1 MKEKLFALFW
11 VLFLA
16 LPLYAQ
22 ADKTGSYSI
31 KGQVLDSLSNESV
44 PYATLRIAF
53 AKTPEKP
60 VKLLA
65 CDVDGKFQAP
75 LSSAGKYIISM
86 QSIGK
91 APAEKIFTISDKQRN
106 LDLGKL
112 YMQEDNQRLGE
123 VTVTAQKPL
132 VKAEIDKLTYSLE
145 DDPEAQTNNTLDML
159 RKVPMVTVDG
169 DDQIQLKGST
179 NFKIYMNG
187 KPSNLLSNNPAEVLK
202 SMPANSVKNIE
213 VITDP
218 GAKYD
223 AEGIGGIIN
232 IITTKNALQ
241 GYTGTVRVNGS
252 SLGRVGGGGYVSLK
266 AGKLGLTANYNYNR
280 ERDPWND
287 ANSVREDLQNDG
299 EHFLTQN
306 GRRKSRGPFQFGYLE
321 GSYEIDSLNLL
332 TVGANLFRG
341 EMKSFSEYNVNM
353 QDINHNP
360 VYSYNRNSETTE
372 TFGSTDVNVDYQH
385 STHKKDELLTVS
397 YRFSHSPND
406 SKDYTEL
413 ENVVNYNP
421 WLGYPQNNINK
432 ASTNEHTGQVDY
444 TTPTWKDQ
452 TLEVGAKYIF
462 RQSRSNTD
470 RTAFNDSLNIWED
483 VTSKDSHFRHTQHIY
498 SAYLGYSM
506 KFDKFGVKAGV
517 RAEGTSLD
525 VKYEMA
531 PDMNF
536 DTHYFD
542 VVPNATI
549 SYQLS
554 MAQQL
559 RLGYNMTYPFWHPS
573 GRYITTSVNDI
584 KQFFHS
590 VKEKKMEVF
599 DLESDVVVYDVKN
612 KEILSKASLITK
624 DAFETF
630 PAFSPDGKWLYFCTA
645 PAQKMPENYDKVRY
659 NLCRVAFDPDRGEI
673 SFPIDTLVHADS
685 LSYTFPRISPDGR
698 FLMYTE
704 TAYGQF
710 PIWHPDA
717 EIRMMDL
724 ENRTAMDMS
733 ALNSPDTDSYH
744 SWSSNSDWVVFSS
757 RRDNGLYTLPYIC
770 YIGKD
775 GKPSKPFLLP
785 QEDPDKYDY
794 QLYSYNI
801 PELTKGAVEV
811 SPYEIQQVAEKNKPE
826 QVRFK

>member
-1 MKEKLFALFW
+1 MDNTKKRKIVRNFVIGYL
-11 VLFLA
+11 
-16 LPLYAQ
+16 
-22 ADKTGSYSI
+22 I
-31 KGQVLDSLSNESV
+31 IQVLTIVVYLGFWSLHPEGITNVTNERMSPPPIFPDYKGTTI
-44 PYATLRIAF
+44 PYNI
-53 AKTPEKP
+53 
-60 VKLLA
+60 
-65 CDVDGKFQAP
+65 AP
-75 LSSAGKYIISM
+75 LNFRINVPADECYAKIEGSESEVFEYHGTNTIRFKMKDWILRAANGGTYIVQDKKISKLNTKTN
-86 QSIGK
+86 G
-91 APAEKIFTISDKQRN
+91 TIS
-106 LDLGKL
+106 
-112 YMQEDNQRLGE
+112 
-123 VTVTAQKPL
+123 
-132 VKAEIDKLTYSLE
+132 
-145 DDPEAQTNNTLDML
+145 
-159 RKVPMVTVDG
+159 
-169 DDQIQLKGST
+169 
-179 NFKIYMNG
+179 
-187 KPSNLLSNNPAEVLK
+187 
-202 SMPANSVKNIE
+202 
-213 VITDP
+213 
-218 GAKYD
+218 
-223 AEGIGGIIN
+223 
-232 IITTKNALQ
+232 
-241 GYTGTVRVNGS
+241 
-252 SLGRVGGGGYVSLK
+252 
-266 AGKLGLTANYNYNR
+266 
-280 ERDPWND
+280 
-287 ANSVREDLQNDG
+287 
-299 EHFLTQN
+299 
-306 GRRKSRGPFQFGYLE
+306 
-321 GSYEIDSLNLL
+321 
-332 TVGANLFRG
+332 
-341 EMKSFSEYNVNM
+341 
-353 QDINHNP
+353 
-360 VYSYNRNSETTE
+360 
-372 TFGSTDVNVDYQH
+372 
-385 STHKKDELLTVS
+385 
-397 YRFSHSPND
+397 
-406 SKDYTEL
+406 
-413 ENVVNYNP
+413 
-421 WLGYPQNNINK
+421 
-432 ASTNEHTGQVDY
+432 
-444 TTPTWKDQ
+444 
-452 TLEVGAKYIF
+452 
-462 RQSRSNTD
+462 
-470 RTAFNDSLNIWED
+470 
-483 VTSKDSHFRHTQHIY
+483 
-498 SAYLGYSM
+498 
-506 KFDKFGVKAGV
+506 
-517 RAEGTSLD
+517 
-525 VKYEMA
+525 
-531 PDMNF
+531 
-536 DTHYFD
+536 
-542 VVPNATI
+542 
-549 SYQLS
+549 
-554 MAQQL
+554 
-559 RLGYNMTYPFWHPS
+559 NMTYPFWHPS